1 MPQGVLPYKYEE
13 EKTASGMT
21 ALGGLFTYLDL
32 AYVAGLSKSLERNL
46 HIRREQGYS
55 DSQLVMPLVLLNL
68 AGGDCVE
75 DLRILEKDEGFSK
88 ILHRIETHGL
98 LRRERRALERRWRK
112 ERQRMVP
119 SPSSVFRY
127 LACFHQDGEEGNRQ
141 AGKAYIP
148 APHENL
154 LGLSRV
160 NADLMSFGQKYAP
173 ETSATLDLDATLV
186 ETNKKEALYCY
197 KHFKAYQPL
206 NVYWTEQE
214 LILYSEFRDGNVP
227 ASYENLRVLQEAINC
242 LPANVDKVYLR
253 SDTAGYQKELLQ
265 YCATGENQKFG
276 VIEFAIGTDVT
287 RAFKEAAGEVKD
299 SEWRPLL
306 KEVHG
311 KLVDTGQEWAEVC
324 YVPTWTVQKNNSPD
338 YRFLAIREPLREQL
352 VLPDLGVVQKS
363 LPFPT
368 MEFNQKKYKLFGLV
382 TNRDL
387 PGDEIIRWHRKRCGK
402 SEEAHSV
409 MKEDLAGGK
418 LPSASF
424 GENAAWW
431 AIMILAFNLNALMK
445 RLVLKGE
452 WVSKRLKAI
461 RFSLINLPG
470 RIIRRAG
477 ELIIRLTA
485 GHSSNKIL
493 LAARSQIM
501 SLAKVPSG

>member
-1 MPQGVLPYKYEE
+1 MPQGILPYKYEE

-21 ALGGLFTYLDL
+21 ALGGLPTYLDL
-32 AYVAGLSKSLERNL
+32 AHVAGLSESIDRHL
-46 HIRREQGYS
+46 HIRGEQGYS
-55 DSQLVMPLVLLNL
+55 DRQIILPLVLLNL
-68 AGGDCVE
+68 AGGNCVE
-75 DLRILEKDEGFSK
+75 DLRILEDDQGFSTL
-88 ILHRIETHGL
+88 LHRVETHGL
-98 LRRERRALERRWRK
+98 PRRQRRALERRWRK

-119 SPSSVFRY
+119 SPSTAFRY
-127 LACFHQDGEEGNRQ
+127 LDCFNQEIADGNRQ

-148 APHENL
+148 EPHENL
-154 LGLSRV
+154 LKLYRV
-160 NADLMSFGQKYAP
+160 NGDLMSFAQKHSP
-173 ETSATLDLDATLV
+173 ESSATLDTDATLV

-197 KHFKAYQPL
+197 KHYKAYQPL
-206 NVYWTEQE
+206 NIYWAEQE
-214 LILYSEFRDGNVP
+214 LMLYSEFRDGNVP
-227 ASYENLRVLQEAINC
+227 ASYENLRVLKEALNF
-242 LPANVDKVYLR
+242 LPNEIEKVYLR
-253 SDTAGYQKELLQ
+253 SDTAGYQKEILQ
-265 YCATGENQKFG
+265 YCAAGENNRFG

-287 RAFKEAAGEVKD
+287 KAFKEAAGEKET
-299 SEWRPLL
+299 EWRPLL
-306 KEVHG
+306 KDVNG
-311 KLVDTGQEWAEVC
+311 KMVDTGQEWAEIC
-324 YVPTWTVQKNNSPD
+324 YVPSWTVRKNDSPE

-368 MEFNQKKYKLFGLV
+368 MNFNQKKYKIFGLV

-387 PGDEIIRWHRKRCGK
+387 PGDEIIWWHRKRCGK
-402 SEEAHSV
+402 SEEAHGV
-409 MKEDLAGGK
+409 IKEDLAGGK

-431 AIMILAFNLNALMK
+431 GITILAFNLNSLMK

-470 RIIRRAG
+470 RLIRRAG

-485 GHSSNKIL
+485 DHSSNALL
-493 LAARSQIM
+493 LAARAQIM